1 MRPGAPASAAKF
13 FARFGNVSRIGNKPI
28 PVPAKVKVDISG
40 AAVRVE
46 GPKGKLE
53 VAVPR
58 GVRFERQGE
67 NLVAL
72 RDGDQ
77 WRAFHGLA
85 RALVANAVAG
95 VERGFK
101 KEMDIVGVGYRAE
114 VKGRT
119 VIFSLGYSHPVEFPI
134 PTGIDITVDR
144 QTHVTVSGADKALV
158 GQVTANIRGLRPP
171 DPYKQKGIQVSG
183 ERLKKKAGKA
193 GLKAGA

>member
-1 MRPGAPASAAKF
+1 
-13 FARFGNVSRIGNKPI
+13 VSRIGNKPI
-28 PVPAKVKVDISG
+28 SVPAKVKVDISA

-53 VAVPR
+53 VALPR
-58 GVRFERQGE
+58 GVRFERKGE
-67 NLVAL
+67 SLVAL
-72 RDGDQ
+72 REGEQ

-85 RALVANAVAG
+85 RALVANAVTG

-114 VKGRT
+114 VKGRA
-119 VIFSLGYSHPVEFPI
+119 VIFSLGFSHPVEFPI
-134 PTGIDITVDR
+134 PAGIDIAVDR
-144 QTHVTVSGADKALV
+144 QTHLTVSGVDKALV
-158 GQVTANIRGLRPP
+158 GQVTANIRSLRPP
-171 DPYKQKGIQVSG
+171 DPYKQKGIQISG

>member
-1 MRPGAPASAAKF
+1 MRRGGPASAAKF
-13 FARFGNVSRIGNKPI
+13 SARSGNVSRIGNKPI
-28 PVPAKVKVDISG
+28 PVPAKVKVDIS
-40 AAVRVE
+40 AAAIRVE

-53 VAVPR
+53 VVLPR

-85 RALVANAVAG
+85 RALVANAVSG
-95 VERGFK
+95 VDRGFK

-119 VIFSLGYSHPVEFPI
+119 VVFSLGYSHPVEFPI

-144 QTHVTVSGADKALV
+144 QTHITITGADKALV
-158 GQVTANIRGLRPP
+158 GQVTANIRSLRPP
-171 DPYKQKGIQVSG
+171 DPYKQKGIQISG

>member
-1 MRPGAPASAAKF
+1 MRRVVPASAAKF
-13 FARFGNVSRIGNKPI
+13 SARSGNVSRIGNKPI

-53 VAVPR
+53 VALPR

-72 RDGDQ
+72 RDGEQ

-85 RALVANAVAG
+85 RALVANAVSG

-119 VIFSLGYSHPVEFPI
+119 VVFSLGFSHPVEFPI

-144 QTHVTVSGADKALV
+144 QTHLTVSGADKALV
-158 GQVTANIRGLRPP
+158 GQVTANIRSLRPP
-171 DPYKQKGIQVSG
+171 DPYKQKGIQISG

>member
-1 MRPGAPASAAKF
+1 
-13 FARFGNVSRIGNKPI
+13 VSRIGNKPI
-28 PVPAKVKVDISG
+28 PVPAKVKVEIS
-40 AAVRVE
+40 AAAIRVE

-53 VAVPR
+53 VALPR

-85 RALVANAVAG
+85 RALVANAVSG
-95 VERGFK
+95 VDRGFK

-119 VIFSLGYSHPVEFPI
+119 VVFSLGYSHPVEFPI
-134 PTGIDITVDR
+134 PAGIEIAVDR
-144 QTHVTVSGADKALV
+144 SHITVSGADKALV
-158 GQVTANIRGLRPP
+158 GQVTADIRSLRPP
-171 DPYKQKGIQVSG
+171 DPYKQKGIQVAG
-183 ERLKKKAGKA
+183 QRLKKKAGKA

>member
-1 MRPGAPASAAKF
+1 MRLAAPASAAKYS
-13 FARFGNVSRIGNKPI
+13 ARSGNVSRIGNKPI
-28 PVPAKVKVDISG
+28 PVPAKVKVDISA

-72 RDGDQ
+72 RDSDQ

-85 RALVANAVAG
+85 RALVANAVTG

-119 VIFSLGYSHPVEFPI
+119 VVFSLGFSHPVEFPI
-134 PTGIDITVDR
+134 PAGIDISVDR
-144 QTHVTVSGADKALV
+144 SRLTVSGADKALV
-158 GQVTANIRGLRPP
+158 GQVAANIRGLRPP
-171 DPYKQKGIQVSG
+171 DPYKQKGIQIVG

-193 GLKAGA
+193 GLKAG